1 MTISKKTLLWVDDM
15 RNPNDPKWLF
25 DVIESIVYPDRI
37 PNIVW
42 VKNYDEF
49 VEYIDSEGLPDIICF
64 DHDLGEYGE
73 NERNG
78 FTCAKYLVDYCMA
91 NNLDAPD
98 VYSQS
103 SNPVGAENILTYI
116 SNYRK
121 FYTKNKF
128 N

>member
-25 DVIESIVYPDRI
+25 DVIEAIVYPDRM

-49 VEYIDSEGLPDIICF
+49 VEYIDSKGLPDIICF

-116 SNYRK
+116 NNYKK
-121 FYTKNKF
+121 FYIKTKF